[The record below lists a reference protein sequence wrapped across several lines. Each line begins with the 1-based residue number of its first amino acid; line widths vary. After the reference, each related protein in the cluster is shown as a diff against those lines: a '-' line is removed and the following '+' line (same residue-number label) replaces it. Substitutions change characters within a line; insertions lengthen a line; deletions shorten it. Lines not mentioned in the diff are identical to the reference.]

1 MADIQSQKERVQ
13 GNRKIQNQKENTKI
27 EDTDGKS
34 IEVRESKEYTARH
47 LNARHFLP
55 KNCEIVTTGTR
66 IYRDKDGLKWP
77 QWFVR
82 IKHSK

>member
-1 MADIQSQKERVQ
+1 M
-13 GNRKIQNQKENTKI
+13 G
-27 EDTDGKS
+27 GKS

-66 IYRDKDGLKWP
+66 IYRDKDGMKWT
-77 QWFVR
+77 QRFVR
-82 IKHSK
+82 IKQ